1 MGKWLHGLGNMIER
15 QDKIELDIQEI
26 KKYIENMKKDNV
38 KDRVN
43 FADILKKRQL
53 KSYWKAKKD

>member
-1 MGKWLHGLGNMIER
+1 MIER